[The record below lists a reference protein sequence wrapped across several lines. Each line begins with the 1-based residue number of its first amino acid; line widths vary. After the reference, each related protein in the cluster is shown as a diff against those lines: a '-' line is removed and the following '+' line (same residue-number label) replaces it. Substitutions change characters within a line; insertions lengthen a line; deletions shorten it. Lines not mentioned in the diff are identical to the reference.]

1 MSNDKTLKSKQKK
14 FLLGMIGI
22 FVFLGVWQLAG
33 TLGLVSTKILAS
45 PTKVIATFF
54 DKFTNPKPDGATL
67 LEHLWVSLRLA
78 LIGFGAACVIGI
90 PLGLT
95 MGFFKGMDYFFNPI
109 FEIIRPIPPL
119 AWIPVILLILGI
131 GTSAKAFII
140 FVAAFVPCLLN
151 SYVGIKRTRTT
162 LINVARTSGASN
174 AQIFFKVGIPS
185 AIPMIFTGVKVSLG
199 TSWATLVAAELL
211 SSSVGL
217 GYMIQRGRTLVRSD
231 IIIVGMLTIG
241 VVGAFLAFLLSLLEK
256 KIAPWRNK
264 K

>member
-1 MSNDKTLKSKQKK
+1 MKKNKKLKRLVLG
-14 FLLGMIGI
+14 FLGI
-22 FVFLGVWQLAG
+22 AVFLGIWQLAG
-33 TLGLVSTKILAS
+33 TLGWVSTKILAS
-45 PTKVIATFF
+45 PTDVVATFI
-54 DKFTNPKPDGATL
+54 DKLTNPKPDGSTL
-67 LEHLWVSLRLA
+67 PQHIWASLKLA

-95 MGFFKGMDYFFNPI
+95 MGFFKGMDHFFNPL

-131 GTSAKAFII
+131 GTTAKAFII

-162 LINVARTSGASN
+162 LINVAKTSGATDM
-174 AQIFFKVGIPS
+174 QIFFKVGLPS
-185 AIPMIFTGVKVSLG
+185 ALPMVFTGVKVSLG
-199 TSWATLVAAELL
+199 TSWATLVAAEML

-217 GYMIQRGRTLVRSD
+217 GYMIQRGRTIVRSD

-241 VVGAFLAFLLSLLEK
+241 VIGAILVFLLSLLEK